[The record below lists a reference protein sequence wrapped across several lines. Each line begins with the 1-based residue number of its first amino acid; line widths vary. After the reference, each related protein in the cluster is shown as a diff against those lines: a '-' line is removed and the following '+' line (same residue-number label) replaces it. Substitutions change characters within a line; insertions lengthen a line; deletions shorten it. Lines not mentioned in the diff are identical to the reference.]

1 MLNTILYV
9 VCVLVLV
16 IVLLMVLTNDSSS
29 DSSSSDS
36 SSSGS
41 SSSGSSSSGSSSSG
55 SSSSGSSSSGSSS
68 GDSSTK
74 TLLTS
79 EDMIYCLTQDNECK
93 KMTYEKCSVDNGSSN
108 FYMTKKNCNSA
119 LDNMSGTL
127 DKVWCFHNGVC
138 SEYDKDEI
146 GFGLKIEDVSCSP
159 QYSSEEKCKNGIS

>member
-9 VCVLVLV
+9 VCILVLV
-16 IVLLMVLTNDSSS
+16 IVLLMVLTNESSS
-29 DSSSSDS
+29 DSSSDDS
-36 SSSGS
+36 SSDDS
-41 SSSGSSSSGSSSSG
+41 SSTDSSSDDSSSD
-55 SSSSGSSSSGSSS
+55 
-68 GDSSTK
+68 DSSYTDSSTNTSTNTK

-93 KMTYEKCSVDNGSSN
+93 KMTYENCSVDNGSSN

>member
-36 SSSGS
+36 SSADSSSSDSSSSDSSSSESSSSDS
-41 SSSGSSSSGSSSSG
+41 SSSGSSTN
-55 SSSSGSSSSGSSS
+55 
-68 GDSSTK
+68 TK

>member
-9 VCVLVLV
+9 VCILVLV

-29 DSSSSDS
+29 DSSSDDS
-36 SSSGS
+36 SSDDS
-41 SSSGSSSSGSSSSG
+41 SSTDSSSDDSSSDD
-55 SSSSGSSSSGSSS
+55 SSSD
-68 GDSSTK
+68 DSSTNTSTNTK

-93 KMTYEKCSVDNGSSN
+93 KMTYENCSVDNGSSN